1 MKRLIRKAVIPAAGN
16 GTRMLPATRIV
27 PKELLPVAGKPLI
40 QYAVEEAAAS
50 GIEEVIL
57 VLAKGKES
65 IAEHLQADAVGFPEI
80 DGGEKTSVYPKIQ
93 IAWQQSPRG
102 LADAILAASP
112 MINNEPF
119 AVILPDV
126 LIDAE
131 VPCTAQLMAAYEER
145 DGCIIATR
153 EIPPEQIHNFGVL
166 KIAERSDKSGTDK
179 STHTSRISSLV
190 ERPTQINTSPPY
202 GIFGRYILPPEIFDC
217 IRATQ
222 PGLHGEL
229 QLTDSLQ
236 LLTGRVP
243 VFGFLFDGEHY
254 DAGSHAGL
262 LEASVAFGLKN
273 PQMNSLLREHLAHL
287 VLRAPVSSV
296 NIISVASTIT
306 R

>member
-1 MKRLIRKAVIPAAGN
+1 MKQSVRKAVIPAAGN
-16 GTRMLPATRIV
+16 GTRMLPATRVV

-65 IAEHLQADAVGFPEI
+65 IAEHLEADAAGFSQM
-80 DGGEKTSVYPKIQ
+80 DGGEKTLAFPKIQ

-112 MINNEPF
+112 RIDNEPF

-131 VPCTAQLMAAYEER
+131 IPCTAQLMAAY
-145 DGCIIATR
+145 DKHHGCIIATR
-153 EIPPEQIHNFGVL
+153 EVMPEEIRNFGVL
-166 KIAERSDKSGTDK
+166 KITEGTGKPGTDK
-179 STHTSRISSLV
+179 STRVLRVSSLV
-190 ERPTQINTSPPY
+190 ERPTQINTSSPY

-222 PGLHGEL
+222 PALHGEL

-243 VFGFLFDGEHY
+243 VSGFLFDGEHY

-273 PQMNSLLREHLAHL
+273 AQMSSRLREHLAHL
-287 VLRAPVSSV
+287 VLRAPVSSE
-296 NIISVASTIT
+296 NIASVASGIA

>member
-1 MKRLIRKAVIPAAGN
+1 
-16 GTRMLPATRIV
+16 MLPATRVV

-50 GIEEVIL
+50 GIEEVVL

-65 IAEHLQADAVGFPEI
+65 IAEHLEADAAGFPEV
-80 DGGEKTSVYPKIQ
+80 DGEKIPAYPKVQ

-112 MINNEPF
+112 LIDNEPF

-131 VPCTAQLMAAYEER
+131 VFCTAQLMAAYDKR
-145 DGCIIATR
+145 RGCIIATR
-153 EIPPEQIHNFGVL
+153 EIPPEEIHNFGIL
-166 KIAERSDKSGTDK
+166 KVSERAGDKS
-179 STHTSRISSLV
+179 SRTFRVSSLV
-190 ERPTQINTSPPY
+190 ERPTQINTSSPY
-202 GIFGRYILPPEIFDC
+202 GIFGRYLLPPEIFDC
-217 IRATQ
+217 IRATH

-236 LLTGRVP
+236 LLTDRVP

-262 LEASVAFGLKN
+262 LEASVAFGLKD
-273 PQMNSLLREHLAHL
+273 PQMSAHLREHLAHL
-287 VLRAPVSSV
+287 VLRASVSSV
-296 NIISVASTIT
+296 NIASLAFPIA